1 MDIEEFEKKVQPGA
15 KRSRL
20 EPFLVQIFELK
31 SKKYTNLQISEW
43 LAANGVKVS
52 QEAVRK
58 FINSREGTEQ
68 EVAHNP
74 KPKESSDIGL
84 YNPTQ
89 KTRQISNENSA
100 SETPGKSGVET
111 PLLQNSE
118 QSVSNDDE
126 NLDGLSMREKRE
138 RRASQFIKEAP
149 SNPLLKN
156 LSKGK

>member
-20 EPFLVQIFELK
+20 EPFQVQIFELK
-31 SKKYTNLQISEW
+31 SKRYTNLQIREW

-58 FINSREGTEQ
+58 FISSREGTGQ
-68 EVAHNP
+68 EIAQNP

-84 YNPTQ
+84 YNPIK
-89 KTRQISNENSA
+89 KTRQISNNNSA
-100 SETPGKSGVET
+100 SETPGDSETET

-118 QSVSNDDE
+118 QSVSNDGA
-126 NLDGLSMREKRE
+126 NLDGLSLREKRE
-138 RRASQFIKEAP
+138 RRASQFITDTS

-156 LSKGK
+156 LKGK